1 MYNVRTC
8 TCPST
13 HCTFRVL
20 NIALTHLKNNWCRIG
35 FYFIR
40 PAEYFQ
46 IISRLNG
53 LSLDIYKAD
62 PTEGTKVITWTKFE
76 PPEDWQTW
84 YEDRYGY
91 IRSKLNNMVLDA
103 SGELTPRRPFVIL
116 TYT

>member
-1 MYNVRTC
+1 MATSQMYMYVRTC
-8 TCPST
+8 LLIQ
-13 HCTFRVL
+13 CTYRVL
-20 NIALTHLKNNWCRIG
+20 NFAMAHLKRSECHVG
-35 FYFIR
+35 FCFIR
-40 PAEYFQ
+40 PVQYFQ

-103 SGELTPRRPFVIL
+103 SGELL
-116 TYT
+116 N